1 VKTGELSGRR
11 EMASM
16 PVVPRN
22 FWGRRR
28 EEEEWLI
35 ADKPDN
41 EYRYLLYMDKR
52 HEKWSAAQTSKSSP
66 GIL

>member
-1 VKTGELSGRR
+1 MKTGELSGWR

-16 PVVPRN
+16 SVVPQN

-35 ADKPDN
+35 ADKPDK
-41 EYRYLLYMDKR
+41 EYRYLLCMDMK
-52 HEKWSAAQTSKSSP
+52 HEKGSAAQTCKSSP